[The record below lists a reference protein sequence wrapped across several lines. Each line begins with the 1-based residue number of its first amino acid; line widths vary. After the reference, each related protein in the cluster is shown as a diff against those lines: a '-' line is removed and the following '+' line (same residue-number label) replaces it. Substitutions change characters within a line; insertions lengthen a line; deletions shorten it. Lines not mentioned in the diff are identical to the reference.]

1 MTDQTTQVRLTLD
14 AGPEA
19 DLEELAELTQQL
31 RGELLD
37 LDVEA
42 VDLVSAG
49 DSPAKAKGDP
59 ITWGMLGLTFVSG
72 GGLVAL
78 INLLQ
83 TWLIRHGP
91 SSVTVK
97 LGDDEITV
105 TDRPTEQQ
113 QQVINTW
120 LRRHRGFEI
129 ANE

>member
-1 MTDQTTQVRLTLD
+1 MANQPVHLRLTLN
-14 AGPEA
+14 AGSEA
-19 DLEELAELTQQL
+19 DAEELAELTQQL
-31 RGELLD
+31 SRELLD

-42 VDLVSAG
+42 VDVVSAG
-49 DSPAKAKGDP
+49 DAPPNAKGDP
-59 ITWGMLGLTFVSG
+59 ITWGVLGLTFVSG

-91 SSVTVK
+91 SSVTLK
-97 LGDDEITV
+97 LGEDEITV
-105 TDRPTEQQ
+105 TGQPTESQ

-120 LRRHRGFEI
+120 LRRHRGFEL